1 MRTSAPKPLPTR
13 DLDHVGIRTLTWRR
27 RASEARHTVNP
38 AKYQC
43 SILVAQLADEW
54 IIYTRSLA
62 RSDGGAG
69 LSLAVRSFA
78 KFVDK
83 HLPPLGMDPA
93 DARLDGHKVDLVEVI
108 QSWEEDLRQ
117 HHGLHSNSPYAKT
130 NDLLTLIEQRAV
142 KDASMPEALRVRA
155 QAPPAYPPIQSEPL
169 DEFSNA
175 ERIGLR
181 DAARAAVR
189 ELEARLA
196 GGRDLLERGVDPRED
211 GWHEPANLLW
221 AATHP
226 PMLNGKILK
235 PYFPQNVLSWP
246 APVKALLPTAPD
258 GTLLKRG
265 FRPLVVELGRLLFP
279 TETDLQAFRVLL
291 MLGMSDTSPEE
302 LHGLH
307 LPDIEF
313 TDGGVR
319 LVQRKMRAHRVR
331 ADLHPDPDSEPEEET
346 PQEFAGDGAWD
357 VPGLLRRLL
366 AATELSRKV
375 FPDAEPWLFLAVER
389 RRNGVLGARLA
400 DFNNRQ
406 RRFGSWIAAQHDA
419 NGKPLKISKPY
430 EIRRLRKTTKV
441 VRAVALGGTVS
452 DLAGDDHHV
461 EVYRMH
467 YAHGTTAHVLAGRSI
482 NRAQQWVFDR
492 MTTPTRPLLVT
503 EEAEQHLDDP
513 LINLQLREYCF
524 ALLNPSHPALRQSLI
539 FLSAV
544 PLSVAT
550 IRPSMMEIRK
560 VMDWGREQGLPDDL
574 GLWDPEDW
582 HEEIVHKA
590 SQVEGAKT
598 VAFHVT
604 AIRRLRQL
612 APVLT
617 GISAFDDPW
626 GDKTAEAIGREAYDE
641 EAPSRD
647 TLATPAIP
655 PETWWPLLRGAWTY
669 IHILAPDI
677 FRWRDHFTQQREA
690 PADQP
695 RSTKA
700 RPVRPHETDAL
711 LEKWLRDPD
720 NAVPVHEVAYTNVA
734 VGTPMWTALSKMV
747 TDGRTM
753 NIFADN
759 QSARPAKRRATVH
772 AAISEGRVATV
783 KATVGRG
790 RGPAG
795 PRYIAPGTSTGVTP
809 KMLDDDV
816 RGWLANPDTLVPV
829 HPTDE
834 HGKAGEPIWAMVAR
848 MIWGPTP
855 PEANRH
861 RNTKRLDRR
870 TRQGT
875 ARARLISQA
884 VADGRG
890 IPLDTTDLWAGWRA
904 YPLTCQD
911 TAHIQRADGTSAPWR
926 TQVSAIEAA
935 FELHMLRAAIY
946 VFVAA
951 YSLMRDSEVQEIQRD
966 AVRTYFGRPL
976 PQDQARPQTAG
987 TVLVDHRAGRRGTRG
1002 SRAAVLASHPPVRI
1016 ATPACRQA
1024 EPHGARDPFRLR
1036 DRLLHQRHQH
1046 RRPPAR
1052 TVQDSSLSCPLAH
1065 VPQDHVATRRTRTRL

>member
-27 RASEARHTVNP
+27 RGSEARHTVNP

-43 SILVAQLADEW
+43 SILAAQLADEW
-54 IIYTRSLA
+54 ITYTRSMA

-69 LSLAVRSFA
+69 LSQAVRSFS

-130 NDLLTLIEQRAV
+130 NDLLTLIEQRAL
-142 KDASMPEALRVRA
+142 KDASMPDALRVRA

-196 GGRDLLERGVDPRED
+196 RGWDLLERGVDPRED

-226 PMLNGKILK
+226 PMLNGKTLK
-235 PYFPQNVLSWP
+235 PHFPQNVLSWP
-246 APVKALLPTAPD
+246 EPVKALLPTAPD

-389 RRNGVLGARLA
+389 RRNGVLGAGLA

-406 RRFGSWIAAQHDA
+406 RRFGGWIAAQHDA

-467 YAHGTTAHVLAGRSI
+467 YAHGTTAHILAGRSI

-492 MTTPTRPLLVT
+492 MTTPTRPVLVT
-503 EEAEQHLDDP
+503 EEAEQHLEEP
-513 LINLQLREYCF
+513 E
-524 ALLNPSHPALRQSLI
+524 
-539 FLSAV
+539 
-544 PLSVAT
+544 VA
-550 IRPSMMEIRK
+550 E
-560 VMDWGREQGLPDDL
+560 DL
-574 GLWDPEDW
+574 GLEA
-582 HEEIVHKA
+582 EQAKA
-590 SQVEGAKT
+590 LRTGELDMGLVNCRNPWASPHRNDAK
-598 VAFHVT
+598 VCHV
-604 AIRRLRQL
+604 
-612 APVLT
+612 
-617 GISAFDDPW
+617 
-626 GDKTAEAIGREAYDE
+626 
-641 EAPSRD
+641 
-647 TLATPAIP
+647 
-655 PETWWPLLRGAWTY
+655 
-669 IHILAPDI
+669 
-677 FRWRDHFTQQREA
+677 A
-690 PADQP
+690 PAMCMLC
-695 RSTKA
+695 R
-700 RPVRPHETDAL
+700 
-711 LEKWLRDPD
+711 
-720 NAVPVHEVAYTNVA
+720 NAVVFTSQIPRLLLLSDHIEHMRANLIPRHWQALWGRQAAALAEVFEECTELIPA
-734 VGTPMWTALSKMV
+734 
-747 TDGRTM
+747 
-753 NIFADN
+753 
-759 QSARPAKRRATVH
+759 ARR
-772 AAISEGRVATV
+772 E
-783 KATVGRG
+783 
-790 RGPAG
+790 
-795 PRYIAPGTSTGVTP
+795 IAELG
-809 KMLDDDV
+809 L
-816 RGWLANPDTLVPV
+816 
-829 HPTDE
+829 
-834 HGKAGEPIWAMVAR
+834 
-848 MIWGPTP
+848 
-855 PEANRH
+855 
-861 RNTKRLDRR
+861 RLDLPLGMR
-870 TRQGT
+870 T
-875 ARARLISQA
+875 
-884 VADGRG
+884 
-890 IPLDTTDLWAGWRA
+890 
-904 YPLTCQD
+904 
-911 TAHIQRADGTSAPWR
+911 
-926 TQVSAIEAA
+926 E
-935 FELHMLRAAIY
+935 F
-946 VFVAA
+946 
-951 YSLMRDSEVQEIQRD
+951 
-966 AVRTYFGRPL
+966 
-976 PQDQARPQTAG
+976 
-987 TVLVDHRAGRRGTRG
+987 
-1002 SRAAVLASHPPVRI
+1002 
-1016 ATPACRQA
+1016 
-1024 EPHGARDPFRLR
+1024 
-1036 DRLLHQRHQH
+1036 DR
-1046 RRPPAR
+1046 
-1052 TVQDSSLSCPLAH
+1052 
-1065 VPQDHVATRRTRTRL
+1065 